1 MFNARKLA
9 VAFLALALALPV
21 TDVSLAFAAPESKGG
36 STPQDLGST
45 EGGLGLTEPSEG
57 LSDEGAPAAPV
68 PPEASFLDTG
78 NANASFGDGAEGSDE
93 AAQEGIAVDP
103 ADAIE
108 YVYLDEQVVTLGQ
121 EQYIAFGLLDEN
133 AVITQA
139 EITFLKSN
147 TAEEV
152 SYPADTMAQNAALFT
167 LKFSDEQDAT
177 GYQLLEIAYSVAGS
191 PDTYRADFSAL
202 SGQQEG
208 DGYCFDVVTSQV
220 AGVLPAEPSEDGEVT
235 AFAIT
240 DGGDFIAAD
249 SVEDALAVADADGVD
264 KVDAGESIVD
274 PEALSSPGL
283 PDSDAA
289 ASPSWLD
296 SLTSVLAPLQAYAA
310 ASPARED
317 YLIVALDPGHGGSD
331 PGTSGNNLIEKDL
344 NWKIAQACSTELLAY
359 TGVSV
364 MLTRAENENPG
375 LQDRVDRAVACG
387 ADVFVSLHNNAGGGT
402 GSEVWVPNNATYNNG
417 THVVGEEL
425 ASKILAQLTK
435 LGLVNRGVK
444 TRDNTTNEKYPDGSL
459 ADYYTVINASRRAGI
474 PAIIV
479 EHAFLDNAND
489 AAKLKSDAFL
499 TSLGKADATGI
510 AQEYSLAT
518 NASAQSAAL
527 VKYRS
532 HISTLGWESYVYD
545 QKVSGTTGKSRG
557 IEAFDIQLQNQAAAG
572 SIQYNAYVTGAGW
585 QGWKNSGEAAG
596 TTGQST
602 TVQAMQVRLTGDMA
616 NKYDVYYRVHVSNI
630 GWLGWAKNGASAGS
644 VGYGYNAEAF
654 EVALVAKGAAA
665 PGSTA
670 TPFKENNTGTSV
682 AYQAHVADIGWQAQ
696 VTDGATAGTTGR
708 GLRMEALKV
717 SLASQEYPGGIQY
730 NAHCADIGW
739 QGWKSNGQ
747 MAGTTGQSRQ
757 MEAVQVMLTGEMAD
771 RYDVYYRAHS
781 ENFGW
786 LGWAKDGESAGSA
799 GYGYRMEALQV
810 RLVPKGGPA
819 PGSTDAPFREKAVTA
834 STPIMG
840 GTNTNAAQMARYFT
854 ASGHAYPAAVYASK
868 GAPTIQD
875 FCQIVYNEA
884 TAEGVRPEIVFCQ
897 AMYESGWLGFGGDVQ
912 ASQCN
917 FCGLKT
923 KDGSAFATFPD
934 VRTGERAH
942 IQHLKAYA
950 VSGLKASDLAY
961 PCVDPRFDLVAKGS
975 APTLEGLNGK
985 WAVPGTG
992 YGERIASMIND
1003 LYKA

>member
-1 MFNARKLA
+1 MFNTRKLA
-9 VAFLALALALPV
+9 VAFLALVLALPV
-21 TDVSLAFAAPESKGG
+21 TDVSLAFAAPESEGG
-36 STPQDLGST
+36 NAVQDSDGVGGDLDST
-45 EGGLGLTEPSEG
+45 ESSDSLLDEEDPTALAPPGASPLDVDSAKASSEEGTEGLNEDASEG
-57 LSDEGAPAAPV
+57 V
-68 PPEASFLDTG
+68 V
-78 NANASFGDGAEGSDE
+78 
-93 AAQEGIAVDP
+93 VDP
-103 ADAIE
+103 TDVIE

-121 EQYIAFGLLDEN
+121 EQYIAFGLLDED
-133 AVITQA
+133 AVIAQA
-139 EITFLKSN
+139 EITFLKSS
-147 TAEEV
+147 TEEEV
-152 SYPADTMAQNAALFT
+152 SYSTNTVAQNAALFT
-167 LKFSDEQDAT
+167 LEFSDEQDAT
-177 GYQLLEIAYSVAGS
+177 GYQLLEIAYRVAGS
-191 PDTYRADFSAL
+191 SDTYRADFSAL

-208 DGYCFDVVTSQV
+208 DSYCFDVVTPQV
-220 AGVLPAEPSEDGEVT
+220 ADVLSAEPTEDGEVT

-240 DGGDFIAAD
+240 DGGGFVAAD
-249 SVEDALAVADADGVD
+249 SVEDALAIADADGVD

-274 PEALSSPGL
+274 PEALSSQDPS
-283 PDSDAA
+283 DSDATT
-289 ASPSWLD
+289 SPSWLD
-296 SLTSVLAPLQAYAA
+296 SLASVLTPLEAYAA

-317 YLIVALDPGHGGSD
+317 YLIVALDPGHGASD
-331 PGTSGNNLIEKDL
+331 PGTSGNNLVEKDL
-344 NWKIAQACSTELLAY
+344 NWKIAQACYTELLTY
-359 TGVSV
+359 TGVSA

-375 LQDRVDRAVACG
+375 LQDRVNRAVACG

-417 THVVGEEL
+417 THVVGEQL

-435 LGLVNRGVK
+435 LGLANRGVK

-479 EHAFLDNAND
+479 EHAFLDNASD
-489 AAKLKSDAFL
+489 ATKLKDDTFL
-499 TSLGKADATGI
+499 ASLGTADATGI
-510 AQEYSLAT
+510 AQQYSLVTA
-518 NASAQSAAL
+518 ASAQSAAL

-532 HISTLGWESYVYD
+532 HISSLGWETYVYD

-557 IEAFDIQLQNQAAAG
+557 IEAFDIQLQNQTTTGA
-572 SIQYNAYVTGAGW
+572 IQYNAYVTGIGW
-585 QGWKNSGEAAG
+585 QGWKDSGEAAG
-596 TTGQST
+596 TTGQSK
-602 TVQAMQVRLTGDMA
+602 TVQAMQVRLTGNMA
-616 NKYDVYYRVHVSNI
+616 NRYDVYYRVHVSNI
-630 GWLGWAKNGASAGS
+630 GWLGWARNGASAGS

-670 TPFKENNTGTSV
+670 TPFKESNTATSV
-682 AYQAHVADIGWQAQ
+682 AYQAHVAEIGWQAQ

-708 GLRMEALKV
+708 SLRIEALKV

-730 NAHCADIGW
+730 NAHCAYIGW
-739 QGWKSNGQ
+739 QGWRSNGQ
-747 MAGTTGQSRQ
+747 TAGTTGQSRQ
-757 MEAVQVMLTGEMAD
+757 MEAVQIMLTGEMAD
-771 RYDVYYRAHS
+771 RYDVYYRAHC

-786 LGWAKDGESAGSA
+786 LGWAKDGASAGSV

-810 RLVPKGGPA
+810 RLVPKGGAA
-819 PGSTDAPFREKAVTA
+819 PGSTSNAFREKAVTA
-834 STPIMG
+834 SNPIIG
-840 GTNTNAAQMARYFT
+840 GTNTNVAQMARYYT
-854 ASGHAYPAAVYASK
+854 SSGHVYPAAVYASK

-875 FCQIVYNEA
+875 FCQIVYTEA
-884 TAEGVRPEIVFCQ
+884 TAEGVRPEVVFCQ

-923 KDGSAFATFPD
+923 RDGSAFATFPD

-942 IQHLKAYA
+942 VQHLKAYA

-992 YGERIASMIND
+992 YGERIASMINA